1 LVDACTGRPRV
12 KKADLLDL
20 ALGSCLMAAIAAL
33 TFVAWRLPK
42 NLAFG
47 RDEIKVLT
55 AVYEETLHTLRREN
69 RSDPTTEIVAKK
81 IIELAQR
88 GECDPVRLRER
99 AISSLS
105 E

>member
-1 LVDACTGRPRV
+1 
-12 KKADLLDL
+12 
-20 ALGSCLMAAIAAL
+20 MAIY
-33 TFVAWRLPK
+33 RLPK

-47 RDEIKVLT
+47 PDEIKVLT
-55 AVYEETLHTLRREN
+55 AVYEETLPTLRLEN

-99 AISSLS
+99 AIRSLS